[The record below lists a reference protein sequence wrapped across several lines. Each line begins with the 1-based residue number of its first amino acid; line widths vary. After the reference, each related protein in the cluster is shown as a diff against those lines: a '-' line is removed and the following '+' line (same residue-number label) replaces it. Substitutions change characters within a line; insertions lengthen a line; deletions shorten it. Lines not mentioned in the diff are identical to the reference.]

1 VIVHQNISFNVAN
14 HGAPFCGPWQR
25 PYSLKTW
32 FGVTGSLAVPGRVT
46 HRELSVDVIL
56 SGYQKNGLLEDDIGR
71 MATWLNRG
79 LTGLL
84 IIDGVRYPNSTF
96 MGFEASAPA
105 FYCGSGVNY
114 WTQFGKLS
122 WLQSS

>member
-1 VIVHQNISFNVAN
+1 MIVHRNIEFGVAN

-32 FGVTGSLAVPGRVT
+32 FGVTGSLAVLSRVT
-46 HRELSVDVIL
+46 HREMSVEVTL
-56 SGYQKNGLLEDDIGR
+56 SGYRKNGELEDAIGQL
-71 MATWLNRG
+71 ATLMNRG

-84 IIDGVRYPNSTF
+84 VIDGVRYTNSTF
-96 MGFEASAPA
+96 LGYEASGPA
-105 FYCGSGVNY
+105 FYCGTGVNY